1 MAAVVVALGLFV
13 FMWSSGTS
21 PHLIAAWSGFA
32 LLYFLFA
39 APTVCGAYTRAGGR
53 CRNNV
58 QGVLRGCHIRQHGK
72 AKRARLL
79 RDGIGRPSWAYYGDR
94 RRTHTDVFLQV
105 TDVCGPWRMGRP
117 SMAWKRS
124 GVRFP
129 LAPRKTAGQGPCMS
143 LAGAASALVNVANWL
158 RWLRRDVCAVPV
170 HVGHGGSCWWVDSL
184 GTRVR

>member
-79 RDGIGRPSWAYYGDR
+79 RDGIGRQRTYDAQASPGPHRDRQLSRRDARSW
-94 RRTHTDVFLQV
+94 
-105 TDVCGPWRMGRP
+105 
-117 SMAWKRS
+117 
-124 GVRFP
+124 
-129 LAPRKTAGQGPCMS
+129 
-143 LAGAASALVNVANWL
+143 SAHATYIVNVAG
-158 RWLRRDVCAVPV
+158 AV
-170 HVGHGGSCWWVDSL
+170 GSFISGLAAL
-184 GTRVR
+184 GVSFT